1 MTNLPL
7 GLIIEGLV
15 AILLVMTI
23 GYCIVLNGRL
33 KRLRSDEEA
42 LRATISELI
51 TATEIAER
59 AILGLKA
66 TAGNCDT
73 TLGERLHEAERF
85 SVELA
90 DQIATGEKVLGRI
103 SQIADAATRPSQQA
117 AATTHRSGAAYE
129 QPHEAEAAKP
139 APQKA
144 MSGQDLKAAAAE
156 TAARLENFRR
166 RSAERAA

>member
-15 AILLVMTI
+15 AVLLVLTI

-66 TAGNCDT
+66 TANDCDT
-73 TLGERLHEAERF
+73 TLSDRLYEAERV
-85 SVELA
+85 SLELVE
-90 DQIATGEKVLGRI
+90 QIATGETVLGRI
-103 SQIADAATRPSQQA
+103 SQIADAARPGAPRAPKPA
-117 AATTHRSGAAYE
+117 ASSTVVAEPAA
-129 QPHEAEAAKP
+129 PAPAKP
-139 APQKA
+139 
-144 MSGQDLKAAAAE
+144 MSGKDLKAAAAE

-166 RSAERAA
+166 RSSERAA

>member
-15 AILLVMTI
+15 AILLVLTI

-73 TLGERLHEAERF
+73 TLGERLHAAERF

-103 SQIADAATRPSQQA
+103 SQIADAATRPSQQT
-117 AATTHRSGAAYE
+117 AATHRAGARYE

-144 MSGQDLKAAAAE
+144 MSGRDLKVAAAE